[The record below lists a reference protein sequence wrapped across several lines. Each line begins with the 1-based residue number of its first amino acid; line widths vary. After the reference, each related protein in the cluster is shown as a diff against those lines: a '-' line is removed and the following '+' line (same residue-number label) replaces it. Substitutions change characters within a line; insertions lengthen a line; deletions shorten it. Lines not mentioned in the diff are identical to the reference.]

1 MAILTRPVCS
11 SVCRLGQHRLSN
23 YKMHNNSDMLI
34 KTLLYTVKHTT
45 LEEFKNVRKEATL
58 YFEVVAKRLLYIT
71 AHDLAVHK

>member
-1 MAILTRPVCS
+1 
-11 SVCRLGQHRLSN
+11 
-23 YKMHNNSDMLI
+23 MLI